1 MQSRSD
7 EDIYPSM
14 KSLLD
19 EYDAWKDVKIINLDT
34 TAVNT
39 GHKIGVVVRFKK
51 SLEKPQYIGCQ
62 YILDVILKACY
73 GSVFSN

>member
-7 EDIYPSM
+7 KDIYSSI
-14 KSLLD
+14 KLLLD
-19 EYDAWKDVKIINLDT
+19 EYDAWKDVKIIILDT

-51 SLEKPQYIGCQ
+51 RLSKKVWKNRN
-62 YILDVILKACY
+62 ILDASTIFLML
-73 GSVFSN
+73 F